1 MANKLLIF
9 SAPSGS
15 GKSTIVNWLMREH
28 SELRL
33 AFSVSCTSR
42 APRGTERNGVEYFFI
57 SPEEFREKIAQEE
70 FLEYEEVYADR
81 FYGTL
86 KSQVERQLAEGQTVV
101 FDVDVKGA
109 LNIKRFYGE
118 RALSLFIQ
126 PPSLEELRKRLEGR
140 ATDAPEVI
148 EQRLAKADYELSFA
162 PRFDKVVVN
171 DDLETAEQEVY
182 RLVKDFLDD

>member
-1 MANKLLIF
+1 MANKLLVF

-28 SELRL
+28 PELRL

-57 SPEEFREKIAQEE
+57 SPEEFREKIAQEK

-109 LNIKRFYGE
+109 LNIKRFMESG
-118 RALSLFIQ
+118 L
-126 PPSLEELRKRLEGR
+126 
-140 ATDAPEVI
+140 
-148 EQRLAKADYELSFA
+148 
-162 PRFDKVVVN
+162 
-171 DDLETAEQEVY
+171 
-182 RLVKDFLDD
+182 